1 MLQVL
6 QGGEY
11 VSVNN
16 PNGTSWQ
23 VPPVECADR
32 RCPKSAPSLIRERHR
47 RVSGQMLLR
56 VEVVYYYQES
66 QPPQQQQ
73 QYLKLNKF
81 NLKTETSVF
90 VFFFVV

>member
-32 RCPKSAPSLIRERHR
+32 RCPKSAPSIIRERHR

-56 VEVVYYYQES
+56 VEVIYCQKINHHNS
-66 QPPQQQQ
+66 SSSTTQI
-73 QYLKLNKF
+73 K
-81 NLKTETSVF
+81 
-90 VFFFVV
+90 